1 MPIKMDVV
9 LSGMAAHFSSWIFC
23 SFRFSTVRWSSN
35 LHLLYWWVSLS
46 TFILI
51 SVGVNLKCIDDDA
64 AQEWSK

>member
-1 MPIKMDVV
+1 MTPY
-9 LSGMAAHFSSWIFC
+9 
-23 SFRFSTVRWSSN
+23 
-35 LHLLYWWVSLS
+35 LHPENYYVYDWWVSLS